1 MSDATRTPDS
11 RDRES
16 PWAPYRPA
24 ADVPWDLRR
33 VVHLHRRAGF
43 AAPWD
48 LICRDVKDGP
58 ESSVNRVLSGQVR
71 TDPAAD
77 EFESRSSVLADA
89 AAGSADPNRL
99 KAWWLWRMLH
109 TPDPLGERLTLLWH
123 DYFATS
129 NVKVK
134 DLAAMRQQNETFRRL
149 ARAPF
154 GELLNAVVRDPAL
167 LIWLD
172 APANREG
179 HPNENLAREL
189 MELFTVGIGRYSE
202 RDVREA
208 ARALTGW
215 SVAAGQF
222 REVAS
227 AHDDGPKT
235 LLGRRGNWSAG
246 DLIAILLDQPATA
259 ERLAGR
265 ICEFFMGEGV
275 VSADELRA
283 LAEGLRAHDLDVG
296 WAVGTVLR
304 SRAFFAEANVGSRVA
319 GPTEFVVGAVMA
331 LEVSDV
337 STLALADW
345 VARLGQD
352 LFYPPNVG
360 GWPGGRQWLG
370 SRGLIARVNF
380 ATALAEGS
388 PIGCSEPVNAL
399 GLAARHGSV
408 RSPDGLLAWFSR
420 LMLGK
425 ELDRE
430 VRNRILASTT
440 SRPLPDL
447 ARHLVAMVLTA
458 PDAQLN

>member
-1 MSDATRTPDS
+1 MTDATGTPDS

-16 PWAPYRPA
+16 HWAPYRPA
-24 ADVPWDLRR
+24 DDVPWDIRR

-48 LICRDVKDGP
+48 LICRDLKDGP
-58 ESSVNRVLSGQVR
+58 ESSVNRVLGGQVR

-99 KAWWLWRMLH
+99 KAWWIWRMLH

-123 DYFATS
+123 NHFATS

-134 DLAAMRQQNETFRRL
+134 DPAAMRLQNETFRRL

-172 APANREG
+172 APANRKG

-189 MELFTVGIGRYSE
+189 MELFTVGIGGHSE
-202 RDVREA
+202 SDVREA

-215 SVAAGQF
+215 SVAEGHF
-222 REVAS
+222 HEVDS

-235 LLGRRGNWSAG
+235 LLGRRGNWSAR
-246 DLIAILLDQPATA
+246 DLIAILLDQPGTA

-265 ICEFFMGEGV
+265 ICECFMGEGV
-275 VSADELRA
+275 VSAEERRA
-283 LAEGLRAHDLDVG
+283 LADGLRAHDLDVG

-304 SRAFFAEANVGSRVA
+304 SRAFFAEANIGSRVM
-319 GPTEFVVGAVMA
+319 GPAEFVVGAVAA
-331 LEVSDV
+331 LEVSDA
-337 STLALADW
+337 STLVLADW
-345 VARLGQD
+345 VARLGSGPVLPAERRRLAWRPKLAGLAGPDRPRQLRD
-352 LFYPPNVG
+352 G
-360 GWPGGRQWLG
+360 PG
-370 SRGLIARVNF
+370 RGLPDRLLGAARRGCWAGPPVMAPAAVPMKYSPGFRGCCWARSSIARS
-380 ATALAEGS
+380 AIAPL
-388 PIGCSEPVNAL
+388 
-399 GLAARHGSV
+399 
-408 RSPDGLLAWFSR
+408 
-420 LMLGK
+420 
-425 ELDRE
+425 
-430 VRNRILASTT
+430 
-440 SRPLPDL
+440 RP
-447 ARHLVAMVLTA
+447 
-458 PDAQLN
+458 